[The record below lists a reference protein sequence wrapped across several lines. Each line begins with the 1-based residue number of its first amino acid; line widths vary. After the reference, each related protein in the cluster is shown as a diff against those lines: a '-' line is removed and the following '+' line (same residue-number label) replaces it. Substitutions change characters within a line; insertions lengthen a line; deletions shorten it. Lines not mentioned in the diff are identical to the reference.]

1 VLTWIDIFAPTN
13 LAMQRLNLPT
23 YSFNLK
29 SAEGSDLIFDTFRNR
44 WVTLTPEEWVRQ
56 NVAMFLVSELGYP
69 ASLILLEQE
78 IRVNRLIRRCD
89 VIAYNRQ
96 GKPVLVVECKAPEV
110 PITQKVFDQV
120 ATYNL
125 TLGVKYLLIT
135 NGLNHYCVEM
145 GQEAGAYSFL
155 KEIPS
160 YSVIEA
166 QSS

>member
-23 YSFNLK
+23 YSFNIK
-29 SAEGSDLIFDTFRNR
+29 SAGGSDLIFDTFRNR

-78 IRVNRLIRRCD
+78 IRVNKLVRRCD
-89 VIAYNRQ
+89 IIAYNRQ
-96 GKPVLVVECKAPEV
+96 GRPVLIVECKAPEV
-110 PITQKVFDQV
+110 PVTQKVFDQV

-125 TLGVKYLLIT
+125 SLGIRYLLIT
-135 NGLNHYCVEM
+135 NGMNHFCIEM
-145 GQEAGAYSFL
+145 KPEGAGYAFL
-155 KEIPS
+155 KEIPA
-160 YSVIEA
+160 YSSIEA